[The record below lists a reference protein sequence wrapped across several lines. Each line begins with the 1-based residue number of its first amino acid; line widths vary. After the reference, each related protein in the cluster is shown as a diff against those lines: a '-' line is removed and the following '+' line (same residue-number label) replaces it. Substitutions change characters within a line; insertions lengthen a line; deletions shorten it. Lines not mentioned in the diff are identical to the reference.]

1 MSDFRW
7 DIKCS
12 SVPLLT
18 VNHRLPGG
26 RLGWTGVAKQLAVA
40 AVAVADDGVR
50 PLL

>member
-1 MSDFRW
+1 MQGGKEENF
-7 DIKCS
+7 
-12 SVPLLT
+12 PLLI
-18 VNHRLPGG
+18 VSHRLPGG